1 MNGEEGAFKMGEAK
15 MADSIPSLRSM
26 VLARRDVL
34 KASVATM
41 ALLTA
46 SCGFILYPERKGRSS
61 GSIDTGPFIVDLLWL
76 LPGIIPG
83 VICLIVD
90 FSTGC
95 IYKSSGAPQR
105 TPRDEPSPQG
115 PLAQAEVA
123 IDGAS
128 VAKSESDIDR
138 GGRLRLVWERD
149 VDPDAVRSR
158 GQLIFKRSTGGT
170 ALAQVR
176 DLL

>member
-1 MNGEEGAFKMGEAK
+1 
-15 MADSIPSLRSM
+15 MADSIPSVRVM

-34 KASVATM
+34 KASAATM

-46 SCGFILYPERKGRSS
+46 SCGYILYPERKGRSG

-83 VICLIVD
+83 VICLAVD

-95 IYKSSGAPQR
+95 IYKNSHVAQR
-105 TPRDEPSPQG
+105 APRDEPLPQG
-115 PLAQAEVA
+115 LLARAEVA

-138 GGRLRLVWERD
+138 RGRLRLVWERD

-158 GQLIFKRSTGGT
+158 GQLIFKRNTGGT

-176 DLL
+176 DLLAT

>member
-1 MNGEEGAFKMGEAK
+1 
-15 MADSIPSLRSM
+15 MANSIPSVRSM

-46 SCGFILYPERKGRSS
+46 SCGYILYPERKGRSG

-83 VICLIVD
+83 VICLAVD

-95 IYKSSGAPQR
+95 IYKSVAQR
-105 TPRDEPSPQG
+105 APRDEPSPQG

-138 GGRLRLVWERD
+138 RGRLRLVWERD

-158 GQLIFKRSTGGT
+158 GQLIFKRNTGGPLWPRCAT
-170 ALAQVR
+170 YCDRVAGRTGGLGPVGC
-176 DLL
+176 

>member
-1 MNGEEGAFKMGEAK
+1 
-15 MADSIPSLRSM
+15 MADSIPLARSM
-26 VLARRDVL
+26 FLARRDVL

-46 SCGFILYPERKGRSS
+46 SCGYILYPERKGRS
-61 GSIDTGPFIVDLLWL
+61 GGNIDTGPFIVDLLWL

-95 IYKSSGAPQR
+95 IYRSNHARRAPG
-105 TPRDEPSPQG
+105 DEPSPQ
-115 PLAQAEVA
+115 PPIAQAEVS

-128 VAKSESDIDR
+128 VAKGESEIDR
-138 GGRLRLVWERD
+138 SGRLRLVWEAN
-149 VDPDAVRSR
+149 VDAEAVRNR
-158 GQLIFKRSTGGT
+158 GQLIFKRNTGAT

-176 DLL
+176 NLLG

>member
-1 MNGEEGAFKMGEAK
+1 
-15 MADSIPSLRSM
+15 MADSIPSVRAM

-34 KASVATM
+34 KASAATM

-46 SCGFILYPERKGRSS
+46 SCGYILYPERKGRSG

-83 VICLIVD
+83 VICLAVD

-95 IYKSSGAPQR
+95 IYKSSHVAQP
-105 TPRDEPSPQG
+105 PRDEPSPQG

-128 VAKSESDIDR
+128 VAKSESDVDSR
-138 GGRLRLVWERD
+138 GRLRLVWERD

-158 GQLIFKRSTGGT
+158 GQLILKRNTGGT